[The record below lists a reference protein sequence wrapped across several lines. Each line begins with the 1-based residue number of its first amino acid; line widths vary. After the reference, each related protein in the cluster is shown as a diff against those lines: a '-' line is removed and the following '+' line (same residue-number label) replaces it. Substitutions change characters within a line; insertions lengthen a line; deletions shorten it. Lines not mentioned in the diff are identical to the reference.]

1 MHLIFELFLQTESV
15 FNPLFSLLQVK
26 MPPVVM
32 FVTREQLVVEA
43 LVQLLQ
49 LSSDE
54 FITILNLMLEM
65 NSLSASAVDAQRE
78 P

>member
-1 MHLIFELFLQTESV
+1 
-15 FNPLFSLLQVK
+15 

>member
-49 LSSDE
+49 LSPDE
-54 FITILNLMLEM
+54 FIAILNLMLEM
-65 NSLSASAVDAQRE
+65 NSLSATAVDAQRE

>member
-54 FITILNLMLEM
+54 FIAILNLMLEM